1 MYSLCDLE
9 ENSYEIFKCFTSLWK
24 VPQYHY
30 CEDLCMD
37 FPNAVC
43 STFRSDKRNI
53 ISSGSTMS
61 GFDEKYV
68 IKSQVDACEVQG
80 GYSI

>member
-1 MYSLCDLE
+1 MYRLFDLE
-9 ENSYEIFKCFTSLWK
+9 ENSYEIFKCFTSLWT
-24 VPQYHY
+24 VPQYHF

-37 FPNAVC
+37 FPNTVY
-43 STFRSDKRNI
+43 STFRRDTRNI

-61 GFDEKYV
+61 GFDEKCV
-68 IKSQVDACEVQG
+68 IKSQVDACEVQS